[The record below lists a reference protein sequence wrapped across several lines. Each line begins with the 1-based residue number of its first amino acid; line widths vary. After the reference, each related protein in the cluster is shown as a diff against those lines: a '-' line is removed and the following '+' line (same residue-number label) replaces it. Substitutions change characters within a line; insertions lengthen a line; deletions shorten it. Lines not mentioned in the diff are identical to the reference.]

1 MENPSSSAHPAK
13 KKAGTLPMYMYRR
26 PTQVEEDIELIED
39 EGDADEEVNEEDE
52 VEVQQEM
59 EYDPDEPEME
69 MELHSNTQDDSHEP
83 KTDDSDSS
91 DSDSDDDESVESNL
105 GNYAQYSGTRSKY
118 GRTRT
123 NPAWM
128 NDYL

>member
-1 MENPSSSAHPAK
+1 MHWIWYESNDSKSTIYSLCTENS
-13 KKAGTLPMYMYRR
+13 
-26 PTQVEEDIELIED
+26 
-39 EGDADEEVNEEDE
+39 
-52 VEVQQEM
+52 
-59 EYDPDEPEME
+59 
-69 MELHSNTQDDSHEP
+69 DSHEP